1 MSRNHVHHS
10 KVETGNLVDSDGIPD
25 LRFAE
30 DNPLYTYCA
39 CGNQIRF
46 GSDAKDLDLCEAN
59 LSSLYAAVK
68 SAAYHIPDR
77 ATIDGLRTS
86 QAWMSASIFF
96 LSDQLSTAAEW
107 ARFVDLDAEYAWVPN
122 PINKMLAISTINLIL
137 NTVGVGTVHR
147 ACPVL
152 ESNSKPSCRTDNQ
165 VLRRLWFDPL
175 VSGTRVF
182 DYEDRKALFKLAL
195 HQVSDATRRIL
206 AMVYLADLD
215 MYAYK
220 MDPDGSIFASE
231 GGFVCPPV

>member
-1 MSRNHVHHS
+1 MSRDHVHYS
-10 KVETGNLVDSDGIPD
+10 NGETGYLVDSDGIPD
-25 LRFAE
+25 IRFAE
-30 DNPLYTYCA
+30 DNPLYTYCT

-46 GSDAKDLDLCEAN
+46 GSESEDLDLCEAN

-68 SAAYHIPDR
+68 SAAYRIPDR

-86 QAWMSASIFF
+86 QAWMAASIFF
-96 LSDQLSTAAEW
+96 LSDRLSTAAEW
-107 ARFVDLDAEYAWVPN
+107 ARFVDLDVEYAWVTN

-137 NTVGVGTVHR
+137 STVGADTARR

-152 ESNSKPSCRTDNQ
+152 ESDSKLSCRTDNQ

-175 VSGTRVF
+175 VSGARVF

-195 HQVSDATRRIL
+195 HPVSDATRRIL

-220 MDPDGSIFASE
+220 MDPGGSIFASE